1 MTIRLLL
8 VPLLV
13 FAFVGAAQSAAI
25 ENPLI
30 ASVCGLD
37 PTDGDL
43 ASTCLFTANAAGI
56 PISAYT
62 DFIEDWD
69 TIGYSGLTLATH
81 ELFHAIGFTTNYAN
95 FANNVNPGPPRTIGN
110 LTLTA
115 ANQGTHVDPT
125 VAGQA
130 NDIMQPGLP
139 LNTVR
144 TLNANDFGALNL
156 AFGYANTGINITVVN
171 VAGTLDD
178 TDIAIVNAA
187 VAAVENQYNVAGQ
200 NNRAN
205 FIWSVAEAA
214 PEPGTWVFMIGG
226 GALFAVVSRRR
237 LAVS

>member
-1 MTIRLLL
+1 MRWTL

-13 FAFVGAAQSAAI
+13 FVLVGAADGAAI

-30 ASVCGLD
+30 PAVCGLD

-43 ASTCLFTANAAGI
+43 ASTCLFTANATGI

-69 TIGYSGLTLATH
+69 TSGWSGITLATH
-81 ELFHAIGFTTNYAN
+81 ELFHAIGFTVNYAN

-115 ANQGTHVDPT
+115 ANLGTHVNPT

-139 LNTVR
+139 MNTVR

-156 AFGYANTGINITVVN
+156 AFGYANTGINITAIN
-171 VAGTLDD
+171 VGGTLDD
-178 TDIAIVNAA
+178 TDMAIVNAA
-187 VAAVENQYNVAGQ
+187 IAAVQNQYNVNGQ

-205 FIWSVAEAA
+205 FTWSVAEAT

-226 GALFAVVSRRR
+226 GALFVVSRRR
-237 LAVS
+237 RAVS